1 MHLSSE
7 NLLFVSGEINIAWT
21 VRCNQ
26 FVWRIYTWVTRHW
39 HADMCRKEVQY
50 NVDQEKLNCLK
61 FIWEEFQGQHNWSC
75 CLTLIN
81 DLFYLIISVS
91 CSLSLSL
98 STYTLFTFITQNIR
112 FLFQTT
118 QSQHNNK
125 KMYKLFIACSIH
137 KIHFFLFKLKR
148 NLATTN
154 FVGSKTQ

>member
-98 STYTLFTFITQNIR
+98 SRKYIYTNQMNSLYLLKVRYRSFPANQINKMFIYLAKLLIVTCIR
-112 FLFQTT
+112 F
-118 QSQHNNK
+118 
-125 KMYKLFIACSIH
+125 YP
-137 KIHFFLFKLKR
+137 
-148 NLATTN
+148 
-154 FVGSKTQ
+154 